1 MGVRTAIAVETS
13 CGVIK
18 SDHWLHWGVV
28 HNLAN
33 RCSLCQDGED
43 DDDDDDVN
51 DDGNP
56 DYEDVPVSNDDD
68 DGCDDPRIPC

>member
-1 MGVRTAIAVETS
+1 MGVTTAIATETS

-18 SDHWLHWGVV
+18 SDHWLHWGVA
-28 HNLAN
+28 HILAN

>member
-1 MGVRTAIAVETS
+1 MGVTTAIAAETS

-18 SDHWLHWGVV
+18 SDHWLHWGVA
-28 HNLAN
+28 HILAN

-56 DYEDVPVSNDDD
+56 DDEDVPVSK
-68 DGCDDPRIPC
+68 GR